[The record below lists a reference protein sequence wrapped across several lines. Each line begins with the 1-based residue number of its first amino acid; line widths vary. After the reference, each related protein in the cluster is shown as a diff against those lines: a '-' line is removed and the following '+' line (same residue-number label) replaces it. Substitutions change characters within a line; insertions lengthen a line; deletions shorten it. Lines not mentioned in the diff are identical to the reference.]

1 MGGQGQLMSTR
12 HIMMGLPASGKTTP
26 ARKIAGPTGAI
37 RFTPD
42 DWHLALFGQDLD
54 HACHGPRHDR
64 IEAIQ
69 RALAFD
75 LLARGVAVVLHPC
88 DAPLTQLAARA
99 RSRTDGF
106 AVTLAML
113 TDWNAPCQPVTPKE
127 ATV

>member
-1 MGGQGQLMSTR
+1 MSTR

-42 DWHLALFGQDLD
+42 DWHLAPFGQDLD

-64 IEAIQ
+64 IEGIQ

-113 TDWNAPCQPVTPKE
+113 TDWRAHCQPVTPKE